1 MEAATKLA
9 LFLGCLVVALVAG
22 WALGQATVVLVP
34 DLIVPGAE
42 PWHIHAAAFPL
53 TAPVE
58 EIR

>member
-9 LFLGCLVVALVAG
+9 LFVGCLVVALVAG

-42 PWHIHAAAFPL
+42 PFPL
-53 TAPVE
+53 PDPVAVPE